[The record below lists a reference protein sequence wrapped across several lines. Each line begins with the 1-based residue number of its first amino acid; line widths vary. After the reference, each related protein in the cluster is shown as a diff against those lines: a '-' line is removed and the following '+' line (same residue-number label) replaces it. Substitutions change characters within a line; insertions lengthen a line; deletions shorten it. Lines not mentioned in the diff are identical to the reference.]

1 MDGIDQLIQLN
12 DEYIRG
18 VLPPQDYKR
27 NVTALVSSFTEDELK
42 RFSDLIA
49 SGEAHGYGETQAH

>member
-1 MDGIDQLIQLN
+1 MDGIDQLFQLN

-18 VLPPQDYKR
+18 VLPPQDFKR

-42 RFSDLIA
+42 RFSQLIA
-49 SGEAHGYGETQAH
+49 SGTILDYGSEH